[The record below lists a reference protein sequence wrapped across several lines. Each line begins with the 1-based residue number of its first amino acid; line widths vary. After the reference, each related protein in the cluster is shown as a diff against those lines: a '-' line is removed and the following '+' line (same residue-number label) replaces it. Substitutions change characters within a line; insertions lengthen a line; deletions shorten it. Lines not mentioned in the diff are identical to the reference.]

1 MITLDYLTFDHSGH
15 KNLKRAPKSA
25 FKACNGIM
33 ALVKVTLNNNLRVED
48 RINEAELVAG
58 LRDALKRKIKGSIS
72 QFSINQQFISIFR
85 RCFEGEREIG
95 WSKFVLRPELR

>member
-1 MITLDYLTFDHSGH
+1 M
-15 KNLKRAPKSA
+15 KRAPKSA

-58 LRDALKRKIKGSIS
+58 LRDALKRKIKDSIS
-72 QFSINQQFISIFR
+72 QFSINQQFISISR